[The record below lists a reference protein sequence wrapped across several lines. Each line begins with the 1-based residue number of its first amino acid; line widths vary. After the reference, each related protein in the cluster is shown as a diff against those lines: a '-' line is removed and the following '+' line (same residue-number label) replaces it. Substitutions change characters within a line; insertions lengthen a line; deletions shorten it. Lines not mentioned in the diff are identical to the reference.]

1 MQKVLRLVVCGNE
14 QKVGVSYGIT
24 FAAVI
29 EMMRVELILGLVR
42 KWRVPAKHGVVSNT
56 YEKAEKEAE
65 LDIFIRVPQGM
76 TRRL

>member
-1 MQKVLRLVVCGNE
+1 MQKILRLVVCGNE
-14 QKVGVSYGIT
+14 QEFGVSYEIT

-29 EMMRVELILGLVR
+29 EMTRVELILGLVR
-42 KWRVPAKHGVVSNT
+42 KWRVPAKHGAVSNA